1 MRTVYL
7 IGNGFDVNLG
17 LPTKYIDFYNHYL
30 GLDRTSDT
38 ANVSKLKDHL
48 QTSLSSADKYWS
60 DLEEAMGNYTS
71 FLSAYDEVEEVF
83 DNINDQMQLYVETI
97 EKSELPKGIKPEL
110 LKKNLSTPENFLT
123 PAEQEIIKAVY
134 NKVTNDTHHIS
145 IVNFNYT
152 TTIEKILGFSSV
164 PIDLGKASYN
174 SGYLAK
180 LDNIYH
186 IHGGVENPILGI
198 NDISQIANVTLR
210 EDIDVQKYLI
220 KPKINSTLGHLI
232 DRFAKERIENA
243 HLICIYGLSLGN
255 TDELWWK
262 TVGRSLV
269 NGATVILFIFD
280 KDNNNLVPRKIG
292 KYKRSWKM
300 KFCEAA
306 KIQENQRATL
316 LNRIIVAPNTPIFD
330 INK

>member
-17 LPTKYIDFYNHYL
+17 LPTQYINFYKHYL

-38 ANVSKLKDHL
+38 ANISKLKDHL
-48 QTSLSSADKYWS
+48 QKSLSSSDKYWS

-83 DNINDQMQLYVETI
+83 DNINDQMQLYVESI
-97 EKSELPKGIKPEL
+97 EKSELPKGINPEL
-110 LKKNLSTPENFLT
+110 LKTNLSKPENFLA

-134 NKVTNDTHHIS
+134 NKVTNDTYHIS

-174 SGYLAK
+174 SSYLAI
-180 LDNIYH
+180 LENIYH
-186 IHGGVENPILGI
+186 IHGGVENPILSI

-210 EDIDVQKYLI
+210 EDIDVQEYLI

-232 DRFAKERIENA
+232 DRSAKESIKNA

-255 TDELWWK
+255 TDSLWWK
-262 TVGRSLV
+262 IVGNRLL
-269 NGATVILFIFD
+269 NGSTVILFVFD
-280 KDNNNLVPRKIG
+280 KDNSNIVPRKIG
-292 KYKRSWKM
+292 KYKRTWKN
-300 KFCEAA
+300 KFCEVA
-306 KIQENQRATL
+306 KIPENQRESV
-316 LNRIIVAPNTPIFD
+316 LNSIIIAPNTPIFD
-330 INK
+330 IRK